1 MNINAEVG
9 VLIDY
14 INKTWERDLLNS
26 LFLPFEV
33 DRIMSILISHRLLA
47 ERLCWDFEKDGI
59 YSVRSGYRTLMGD
72 VWTSTEE
79 STSNATHL
87 WKKV

>member
-1 MNINAEVG
+1 MVKVSRYG
-9 VLIDY
+9 PTLGFWVL
-14 INKTWERDLLNS
+14 
-26 LFLPFEV
+26 
-33 DRIMSILISHRLLA
+33 MSILISHRLLA
-47 ERLCWDFEKDGI
+47 KRLCWDFEKDGI
-59 YSVRSGYRTLMGD
+59 YSVRSAYRTLMRD